1 MARIPKEDYRPLMID
16 AAVKKL
22 RNGDD
27 VKIQEIATELSVST
41 ALVHFYFKEK
51 QDLVAAAWRKIFLSF
66 VAEDQQ
72 RIDELT
78 LGSEWQGIFELV
90 RDIFSEDRD
99 EIHQAHFRGLYEA
112 TRNPKFAQIATE
124 VQQETIESWVR
135 LIKQGE
141 QQGTIALRV
150 DPEILAL
157 FIISVPPG
165 ISAAKPELNDRERE
179 QLALLWANMLK
190 AVLDPENQHW
200 LDFFAH

>member
-1 MARIPKEDYRPLMID
+1 M
-16 AAVKKL
+16 
-22 RNGDD
+22 
-27 VKIQEIATELSVST
+27 
-41 ALVHFYFKEK
+41 
-51 QDLVAAAWRKIFLSF
+51 
-66 VAEDQQ
+66 
-72 RIDELT
+72 
-78 LGSEWQGIFELV
+78 
-90 RDIFSEDRD
+90 
-99 EIHQAHFRGLYEA
+99 
-112 TRNPKFAQIATE
+112 
-124 VQQETIESWVR
+124 QQETIESWVR

-200 LDFFAH
+200 LDF

>member
-72 RIDELT
+72 RIDELNP
-78 LGSEWQGIFELV
+78 GSEWQGIAELV
-90 RDIFSEDRD
+90 RDIFS
-99 EIHQAHFRGLYEA
+99 
-112 TRNPKFAQIATE
+112 
-124 VQQETIESWVR
+124 
-135 LIKQGE
+135 
-141 QQGTIALRV
+141 
-150 DPEILAL
+150 
-157 FIISVPPG
+157 
-165 ISAAKPELNDRERE
+165 
-179 QLALLWANMLK
+179 
-190 AVLDPENQHW
+190 
-200 LDFFAH
+200 